1 VEMVLNNPSFKEVAL
16 NLKKSFQKSGGYKE
30 AVDEIF
36 IFVGQ

>member
-1 VEMVLNNPSFKEVAL
+1 

-30 AVDEIF
+30 AVGEIF